1 MSTKRAYHDGMVDK
15 PTAGGIIA
23 DILIIVFTILCMFVC
38 IVPVWHTLMSSVS
51 DGLLLMTNEGVAWK
65 WLGKFNLGGYRYL
78 FADSSIVRGY
88 INTLIYV
95 LGNVAFGLVVNVLG
109 GYVLSRPTKLKG
121 FLTAF
126 LMFTMMF
133 SGGTVPTYM
142 VVRSLGMTGTVW
154 ALILPGCTN
163 AMFVVLMMNA
173 FRMVPESTVEA
184 AQLDGAGHLTIM
196 FRIMLPQAM
205 GIGMVTIINTAIL
218 AWNAWFDASIYV
230 TGQRELWP
238 LQLWVKQIVANNQEF
253 LNYTNPDY
261 DRYLIQYAVIIGATM
276 PILIAMPF
284 FQKQLQKG
292 SLAGAIKE

>member
-1 MSTKRAYHDGMVDK
+1 MSTKRVYHDGMVDK
-15 PTAGGIIA
+15 PTVGGVIA
-23 DILIIVFTILCMFVC
+23 DILIIIFTILCMFVC

-78 FADSSIVRGY
+78 FADSAIVRGY

-95 LGNVAFGLVVNVLG
+95 LGNVAFGLVINVLG
-109 GYVLSRPTKLKG
+109 GFVLSRPTKLKG